1 MVAGLERSLINHT
14 LGAVFIG
21 FAFAC
26 VLYGILITQVFH
38 YFRRYPLDKLVYKL
52 TVSVDLTM
60 HPVCIDDL
68 KSGGYDSV
76 RTIRAAASHN
86 WLR

>member
-26 VLYGILITQVFH
+26 VLYGILITQIFH

-52 TVSVDLTM
+52 TVSIDLSM
-60 HPVCIDDL
+60 HPVPIDDL

-76 RTIRAAASHN
+76 RTIQAAASHTG
-86 WLR
+86 

>member
-38 YFRRYPLDKLVYKL
+38 YFRRYPLDKLVFKL
-52 TVSVDLTM
+52 TVSINLTM
-60 HPVCIDDL
+60 PPICIDVL
-68 KSGGYDSV
+68 KSGGCDSV
-76 RTIRAAASHN
+76 RTIRAATSHIS
-86 WLR
+86 

>member
-1 MVAGLERSLINHT
+1 MVAGLERPLINHT

-38 YFRRYPLDKLVYKL
+38 YFRRYPMDKLVFKL
-52 TVSVDLTM
+52 TVSIDLTM
-60 HPVCIDDL
+60 HPVRIDDL

-76 RTIRAAASHN
+76 RTTRGAASHID
-86 WLR
+86 

>member
-1 MVAGLERSLINHT
+1 MAAVSEHSLINHT

-38 YFRRYPLDKLVYKL
+38 YFRGYPLDKLIFKL
-52 TVSVDLTM
+52 TVSLDSDV
-60 HPVCIDDL
+60 HPVVL
-68 KSGGYDSV
+68 
-76 RTIRAAASHN
+76 IRA
-86 WLR
+86 